1 MPSDR
6 DVLDAVSN
14 ICSSIKRSLKK
25 GTVSN
30 CTFTIN
36 MRKNIFNY
44 LFNGKGT
51 VGNHKPGRFYN
62 LIDFDSTY
70 FTSNCFQYY
79 VKVFVWYFLFICI
92 VL

>member
-1 MPSDR
+1 MLRAIFRTYHEPMPSDR

-36 MRKNIFNY
+36 MRRDILTI

-51 VGNHKPGRFYN
+51 VCNHKPGRFYN

-70 FTSNCFQYY
+70 LLYI
-79 VKVFVWYFLFICI
+79 KLFS
-92 VL
+92 VLQ

>member
-1 MPSDR
+1 MMLRAIFRTYHEPMPSDR

-14 ICSSIKRSLKK
+14 ICSSVKRSLKK

-44 LFNGKGT
+44 LM
-51 VGNHKPGRFYN
+51 
-62 LIDFDSTY
+62 
-70 FTSNCFQYY
+70 
-79 VKVFVWYFLFICI
+79 VKVLYVIINQVDFTT
-92 VL
+92 